1 MLAFLAR
8 TIGLVALAVAVV
20 SAVLDLTRSVAAS
33 APVITPMG
41 ESWLAVSPG
50 TRALAEASVRERVAS
65 FVWDGPV
72 TWLLALPTWAV
83 FGALAF
89 LFLWLG
95 RSRGPAYGRFA
106 PD

>member
-8 TIGLVALAVAVV
+8 SVGLVLLAVTVV
-20 SAVLDLTRSVAAS
+20 SAVLDLTRSIAAS
-33 APVITPMG
+33 TLVATPLG

-65 FVWDGPV
+65 FVWDGPM

-83 FGALAF
+83 FGALAL

-95 RSRGPAYGRFA
+95 RSRDAGYGRFA
-106 PD
+106 RD